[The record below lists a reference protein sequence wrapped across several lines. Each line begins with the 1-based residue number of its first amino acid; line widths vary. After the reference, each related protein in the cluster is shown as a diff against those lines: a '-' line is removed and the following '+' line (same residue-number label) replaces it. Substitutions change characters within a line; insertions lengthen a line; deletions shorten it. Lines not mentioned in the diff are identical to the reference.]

1 MRVFRGPKTCHVLAM
16 RNKPDKRALLDEYMV
31 PGFRTPA
38 RVEGFEEGSPAFV
51 ITLMG
56 RQKKRH
62 AAVAA
67 RSIEVSMIDGDGGH
81 VISIAVSVP
90 FISTLNGDVW
100 SARCAA

>member
-1 MRVFRGPKTCHVLAM
+1 M

-38 RVEGFEEGSPAFV
+38 RVEDFEEGSPAFV
-51 ITLMG
+51 ITLMR

-67 RSIEVSMIDGDGGH
+67 RIIEVSMIDGDGGH